1 MVDTSITLL
10 ILTLNMNCANT
21 TIKRQILKV
30 SNN

>member
-10 ILTLNMNCANT
+10 ILTLNMNSANT